1 MQLMKNIIQVV
12 SKTLLIAILV
22 CLFFTYN
29 YAQNKNEYLSNT
41 LPVSTPEA
49 EGVSSASILKF
60 LDAVDKGKN
69 EIHSFV
75 MLRHGKIISEG
86 WWSPYGK
93 ELKHVMFSASKSFT
107 SMGVG
112 LAIAENRLKLTD
124 KVVTFFPHSLPDTLS
139 TYIKEMTVQDLLK
152 MSTGMNTDPLMSAR
166 GSSDWPKSFMS
177 SPVENKPGTVFKYN
191 NMATFML
198 SAIVQKVTGE
208 KLVDY
213 LKPRLFDPL
222 GIKNFTWDETP
233 EGYTFGAIGLKLQS
247 EDMAKFG
254 QMLLQKGKWN
264 GKQIVPQSWLEEAT
278 SFQIKSNDPSNKLP
292 KELNDWEQGYGY
304 QFWRGRNNM
313 YRADGL
319 GGQFIIVLPD
329 KDAVVV
335 LTSAATNTQEEL
347 NLVWDYLLP
356 AMQDKPLPEDKKAS
370 AEVAKRIAT
379 LSGLKTS
386 SPGPSALLKRISGK
400 KIEVVQNEA
409 GVKALSVSFKNTDA
423 QIQIDRGNEKY
434 EIKAGLEN
442 WQFSQT
448 RLNTL
453 AGPPRPRQGLPIQ
466 VASKYTWTDSATLEL
481 TSRFVEESIRSEV
494 WILRFEENVTEI
506 KVHIEIKNFVEF
518 MGIQSRILEGKIVN

>member
-1 MQLMKNIIQVV
+1 MKNLIQLV

-22 CLFFTYN
+22 CLCFTYN
-29 YAQNKNEYLSNT
+29 YAQTKNRYLSNS

-49 EGVSSASILKF
+49 EGVSSKGILKF

-69 EIHSFV
+69 ELHSFV
-75 MLRHGKIISEG
+75 ILRHGKIISEG
-86 WWSPYGK
+86 WWSPYRK

-124 KVVTFFPHSLPDTLS
+124 RVVTFFPNSLPDTLS
-139 TYIKEMTVQDLLK
+139 TYMKEMTVQDLLK
-152 MSTGMNTDPLMSAR
+152 MSTGMNTDPLFTAR
-166 GSSDWPKSFMS
+166 GSSDWPKTFMS

-198 SAIVQKVTGE
+198 SAIVQKASGE

-222 GIKNFTWDETP
+222 GIKNFTWDEAP
-233 EGYTFGAIGLKLQS
+233 GGYTFGAIGLRLQS

-264 GKQIVPQSWLEEAT
+264 GKQIVPQSWVKEAT
-278 SFQIKSNDPSNKLP
+278 SFQIISNAPENKTP
-292 KELNDWEQGYGY
+292 KHLNDWEQGYGY
-304 QFWRGRNNM
+304 QFWRSRNNT

-347 NLVWDYLLP
+347 NLVWDHLLP
-356 AMQDKPLPEDKKAS
+356 AIQDTPLPEDKKAS
-370 AEVAKRIAT
+370 AEVTKRI
-379 LSGLKTS
+379 
-386 SPGPSALLKRISGK
+386 
-400 KIEVVQNEA
+400 
-409 GVKALSVSFKNTDA
+409 
-423 QIQIDRGNEKY
+423 
-434 EIKAGLEN
+434 EIGRAH
-442 WQFSQT
+442 
-448 RLNTL
+448 
-453 AGPPRPRQGLPIQ
+453 
-466 VASKYTWTDSATLEL
+466 V
-481 TSRFVEESIRSEV
+481 
-494 WILRFEENVTEI
+494 
-506 KVHIEIKNFVEF
+506 
-518 MGIQSRILEGKIVN
+518 